1 MSVEMSTNNSKMR
14 LMKGDITNTEIEAFV
29 FYARPDL
36 QLGSG
41 FGGAITVRGG
51 ASIQEELKQYGEVK
65 VGDAV
70 ITSAGKMKA
79 KYIIH
84 AVGPRFQEK
93 DTESK
98 LRTTTL
104 NVLKLADQ
112 RGIRTLAMPAM
123 GVGFYG
129 VPLDISAQVTLSM
142 VKEYLRS
149 KTGLEEVVF
158 CVLDNREYNSFY
170 AQLAKLGQK

>member
-1 MSVEMSTNNSKMR
+1 
-14 LMKGDITNTEIEAFV
+14 
-29 FYARPDL
+29 
-36 QLGSG
+36 
-41 FGGAITVRGG
+41 
-51 ASIQEELKQYGEVK
+51 
-65 VGDAV
+65 
-70 ITSAGKMKA
+70 MKA